1 MSEAVCAPYQSP
13 LLRQVTG
20 PTLRPGGLALT
31 DRALEMCGFKPG
43 DQVLDLG
50 CGLGASAA
58 HLANNH
64 GLRVLGL
71 DLSGVM
77 LAEAGSSHQGLP
89 FIQASA
95 QAIPLTNS
103 SLDGVLCE
111 CVLSLTEAPQTTL
124 DECRRVL
131 KPGGVLAVTDL
142 YLRNPLPGGGSLS
155 LTGCLGG
162 ALGRPEI
169 EAMLRQAGM
178 KLLLWEDHSRLLNRL
193 AAQLVWEHGSA
204 AAVWGACEEGQG
216 CRAAAAV
223 AQARPGYFLLAAQR
237 KVESCG

>member
-1 MSEAVCAPYQSP
+1 MSGAVCAPYQSP

-20 PTLRPGGLALT
+20 ATLRPGGLALT

-58 HLANNH
+58 HLANER

-71 DLSGVM
+71 DISAVM
-77 LAEAGSSHQGLP
+77 LAEAESSHQEFP

-95 QAIPLTNS
+95 QAIPPTDS
-103 SLDGVLCE
+103 SLDGVFCE
-111 CVLSLTEAPQTTL
+111 CVLSLTEMPQTVL

-131 KPGGVLAVTDL
+131 KPGGLLVVTDL
-142 YLRNPLPGGGSLS
+142 YLRNPLSDGGNLS

-169 EAMLRQAGM
+169 EAMIIQSGM

-193 AAQLVWEHGSA
+193 AAQLVWEHGSMA
-204 AAVWGACEEGQG
+204 AIWGACEEGQG
-216 CRAAAAV
+216 CRAAATA
-223 AQARPGYFLLAAQR
+223 AQARPGYFLLTAQR